1 MEGQIAVVTGGSRG
15 IGRVICVELALAG
28 VNVIVNYSGNEDAAN
43 ETVSLCIDKGV
54 NAKAVKCDVSDSKQC
69 NDMINAI
76 REEYG
81 RIDILVNNAGITKD
95 NLMMAMSDDDF
106 DKVINVNLKGT
117 FNCMKYVSK
126 IMLKQRYGRI
136 INISSVVGIRGNAG
150 QVNYSAS
157 KAGVIA
163 MTKSAAKELA
173 SRNITVNAV
182 APGMI
187 GTDMTDVLSEKVK
200 DTMINQIPAKRIGAP
215 EDVANAVCFFA
226 GDNSAYITGQVICV
240 DGGMAV

>member
-15 IGRVICVELALAG
+15 IGRAICVELALAG